1 MPPSSPVSCAETIR
15 PVSPSPKDYAPV
27 KPTISKQSNMDFGG
41 TNFLLDLNE
50 DSLLADFFQLA
61 LRDESDPS
69 DERASHVD
77 DEKYYAMFTKAVT
90 PKPKSPTRLQ
100 LSPFFESGDN
110 RGRSSSFSG
119 SISRASEQ
127 APALRA
133 IRIPARQRSD
143 SLPSAPMSPLVE
155 HGVGDDVA
163 SSLPSGSLVQE
174 RGPNVR
180 VEPQPP
186 SAGVEVVPE
195 VMRLHSLLEKPKPI
209 STPQSRN
216 VKPHQFQDAAST
228 PTRPAFSRSASL
240 HHQRVVPQAK
250 SNLSSSL
257 PTSNNIP
264 SSMAINVPSSYSMSP
279 SMPSPSQLPVQ
290 HRFASAGTQQAY
302 LPPRVPA
309 MQQETRV
316 RGERRGSV
324 STASS
329 AAQSGREV
337 PNARYGGNQQTSP
350 VQPAF
355 VPSSSLGRK
364 PPVVAAA
371 HDFWTPQV
379 SQMSSSISS

>member
-1 MPPSSPVSCAETIR
+1 MCKMSPTSPVSCAETIR
-15 PVSPSPKDYAPV
+15 PVSPSPKDYAPIKPSFS
-27 KPTISKQSNMDFGG
+27 KPTNMDFGG
-41 TNFLLDLNE
+41 TDFLAELNE

-61 LRDESDPS
+61 MQDETS
-69 DERASHVD
+69 DEQASRVD
-77 DEKYYAMFTKAVT
+77 DEKFFAMFTKAVT

-100 LSPFFESGDN
+100 CPPFSESGDS

-119 SISRASEQ
+119 GISRASDQ
-127 APALRA
+127 APALRT

-143 SLPSAPMSPLVE
+143 SLPSAPMSPLGE
-155 HGVGDDVA
+155 HSTGDDVS
-163 SSLPSGSLVQE
+163 SSLPSGSLTQE
-174 RGPNVR
+174 RGLNAR
-180 VEPQPP
+180 VEPHPP
-186 SAGVEVVPE
+186 SAGVEIVPE
-195 VMRLHSLLEKPKPI
+195 VIRLHSLLEKPKPI

-216 VKPHQFQDAAST
+216 VKPHQFQDATSM

-257 PTSNNIP
+257 PTTNNIP
-264 SSMAINVPSSYSMSP
+264 SSNVPSSYSMSP

-290 HRFASAGTQQAY
+290 LRFAPAGIQQAH
-302 LPPRVPA
+302 LPPRIPVV
-309 MQQETRV
+309 QQETRV

-329 AAQSGREV
+329 AAQSGRDV

-364 PPVVAAA
+364 PPAVVA
-371 HDFWTPQV
+371 HDFWTPQM